1 MRYVIYG
8 AGAVGGVIGGRLHQ
22 AGLATTLVAR
32 GEHLRALQRDGL
44 TLDGPEGVRTLP
56 VEAVGGAAQVE
67 WRDDTVVL
75 LCVKS
80 QQTAAA
86 LEDIGAHAPLGAPVV
101 AVQNGVANERAI
113 LRRFPAVYA
122 VCVMLPSTYLS
133 PGVVIQ
139 GSAKAP
145 GILDIGRFPGG
156 TDVVTEAV
164 SADLR
169 AAGFASQPRAD
180 IMAWKHR
187 KLIMNLGN
195 GVDAIAAPSPAA
207 EELAATARAEGEEV
221 LSAAGLR
228 VVSVHDDLA
237 RRADL
242 LTRRTDI
249 SHDGSSTWQSL
260 RRRTGDVEIDYLAG
274 EIVLLG
280 RLYGVA
286 TPANE
291 LIQLTVH
298 RLVREGLPPASLDAA
313 ELLVR
318 L

>member
-8 AGAVGGVIGGRLHQ
+8 AGAVGGVIGARLHQ

-32 GEHLRALQRDGL
+32 GDHLRALRRDGL
-44 TLDGPEGVRTLP
+44 ILDGPDGVHTLP
-56 VEAVGGAAQVE
+56 VPAVGGADEVA
-67 WRDDTVVL
+67 WTDDTVVL

-86 LEDIGAHAPLGAPVV
+86 LDDIGAHAPLGTPVV

-113 LRRFPAVYA
+113 LRRLPDVYA

-133 PGVVIQ
+133 PGVVVQ
-139 GSAKAP
+139 GSANAP

-156 TDVVTEAV
+156 IDVVAEAV
-164 SADLR
+164 SVDLR

-195 GVDAIAAPSPAA
+195 GVGAVAAPSLAA
-207 EELAATARAEGEEV
+207 DELTATARAEGEEV
-221 LSAAGLR
+221 LAAAGLK
-228 VVSVHDDLA
+228 VVSVQDDLA
-237 RRADL
+237 RRSDL
-242 LTRRTDI
+242 IARRTDI
-249 SHDGSSTWQSL
+249 DHDGSSTWQSVQ
-260 RRRTGDVEIDYLAG
+260 RRTGDVEIDYLAG

-291 LIQLTVH
+291 LIQRTVH
-298 RLVREGLPPASLDAA
+298 RVVREGLPPASLDAA
-313 ELLVR
+313 ELLVQ